1 MHSACRHWRSEDHVS
16 DQCLGPSATRPSSPT
31 TPIRAIGRITIL
43 SHRMCSEDTVMKR
56 TIFAVVFCLAAAS
69 TAVAADDSLAA
80 LIQAGNRDA
89 ALKKIAAGAD
99 VNAAQGDGTTPLHW
113 AVYKIDADLAR
124 ALLERGAKPDVIN
137 SYGSSPLAEAA
148 KVGNARLVGML
159 LDAGSNVEVPN
170 QEGQTAL
177 MLAARAGSLEVAELL
192 VRHGA
197 NVNARE
203 KWRGQTALMWAGA
216 ARSAELTRFLIAHK
230 ADIDARTLAND
241 WPTQM
246 TGEPRNQYRP
256 TGGLTPLLYAAR
268 SGCTGCV
275 EALLDAGANP
285 NKPNPDGVTPLIVAI
300 DNFAY
305 DTAKLLFERGANPHL
320 WDWWGRTALYTAIDM
335 NTYSLDA
342 YEERTGPPIVTT
354 KTTALELARL
364 FLDAGVNPNTQL
376 NMHRPGRGGNSG
388 RYADQIITTGA
399 TPMLRAAASQDSAAV
414 RLLLEHGG
422 RVDVPNAM
430 GVTPLMA
437 AAGLGMEP
445 SPRFSPNA
453 KDAQDRSIATLEILS
468 KAGADVNARITDVT
482 SRTARMGRGSTLPE
496 RAGQSALFGAVQWAW
511 PRVVQYLVDH
521 GAEVA
526 IMDDRGVSPLD
537 AALGRKGSADNKPSP
552 EVAKILQTAMGE
564 PIAAGHAPAGGP
576 EERIRTAPK

>member
-1 MHSACRHWRSEDHVS
+1 M
-16 DQCLGPSATRPSSPT
+16 
-31 TPIRAIGRITIL
+31 
-43 SHRMCSEDTVMKR
+43 DTVMKR
-56 TIFAVVFCLAAAS
+56 AIFAVIFCLAAAS
-69 TAVAADDSLAA
+69 AAAAADDTLAG

-89 ALKKIAAGAD
+89 ALKRIAAGAD

-113 AVYKIDADLAR
+113 AVYKIDADLVR
-124 ALLERGAKPDVIN
+124 ALLQRGAKPDVIN
-137 SYGSSPLAEAA
+137 NYGSSPLAEAV
-148 KVGNARLVGML
+148 KVANARLVEML

-177 MLAARAGSLEVAELL
+177 MLAARAGSLDVAELL

-203 KWRGQTALMWAGA
+203 NWRGQTALMWAADAG
-216 ARSAELTRFLIAHK
+216 SPELTRFLIDHK
-230 ADIDARTLAND
+230 ADVNARALAND
-241 WPTQM
+241 WPTQL

-268 SGCTGCV
+268 SGCTDCV
-275 EALLDAGANP
+275 QALLDGGADP
-285 NKPNPDGVTPLIVAI
+285 NRPNPDGVTPLMVAI
-300 DNFAY
+300 DNFAF
-305 DTAKLLFERGANPHL
+305 DTAKLLFERGANPHV

-342 YEERTGPPIVTT
+342 YAERTGPPIVTT

-364 FLDAGVNPNTQL
+364 FLGAGVNPNPQL

-388 RYADQIITTGA
+388 RFADEIITTGA
-399 TPMLRAAASQDSAAV
+399 TPMLRAAAGQDSKAV
-414 RLLLEHGG
+414 RLLLEYGG

-437 AAGLGMEP
+437 AAGLGMKP
-445 SPRFSPNA
+445 SPRFNPTAN
-453 KDAQDRSIATLEILS
+453 DAQDRSIATLEILS
-468 KAGADVNARITDVT
+468 AAGADVNARITDVK
-482 SRTARMGRGSTLPE
+482 SRTARMGRGGTLPE
-496 RAGQSALFGAVQWAW
+496 RGGQSALFGAVQWGW

-526 IMDDRGVSPLD
+526 VADDRRVSPLD
-537 AALGRKGSADNKPSP
+537 AALGRAGSADNHPSN
-552 EVAKILQTAMGE
+552 EVATILQ
-564 PIAAGHAPAGGP
+564 AAIGH
-576 EERIRTAPK
+576 